1 MDLDFDEV
9 IRDLAPLDSIIQ
21 CAGRCNR
28 NFSRNQGDVKVVN
41 MVNDNGESFGKYIYG
56 NTLLNMTRQLLMN
69 EDQIEE
75 IDYYNLINKYYGLV
89 NENKSKIDSTK
100 FIESISSLNFS
111 GDDWSLNKFSLIQ
124 DNPSYIDVLFL
135 YNEEAE
141 EAYEEYKEIIK
152 LKSFQEKREKYLEVG
167 QVFKNYTLSIPQK
180 YCRSFVEENGLL
192 ILPREGIDQ
201 YYDEDTGFIRNDTD
215 TYMIF

>member
-1 MDLDFDEV
+1 LCQ
-9 IRDLAPLDSIIQ
+9 L
-21 CAGRCNR
+21 
-28 NFSRNQGDVKVVN
+28 QGYYIGVVPT
-41 MVNDNGESFGKYIYG
+41 MAFLQLWGIYCCKSGEFHLQLWPILFY
-56 NTLLNMTRQLLMN
+56 NT
-69 EDQIEE
+69 
-75 IDYYNLINKYYGLV
+75 
-89 NENKSKIDSTK
+89 
-100 FIESISSLNFS
+100 
-111 GDDWSLNKFSLIQ
+111 
-124 DNPSYIDVLFL
+124 YIDVLFL

>member
-1 MDLDFDEV
+1 
-9 IRDLAPLDSIIQ
+9 
-21 CAGRCNR
+21 
-28 NFSRNQGDVKVVN
+28 
-41 MVNDNGESFGKYIYG
+41 
-56 NTLLNMTRQLLMN
+56 
-69 EDQIEE
+69 
-75 IDYYNLINKYYGLV
+75 
-89 NENKSKIDSTK
+89 
-100 FIESISSLNFS
+100 
-111 GDDWSLNKFSLIQ
+111 LNKFSLIQ